1 MRQGQNRRMRG
12 RNRSGGGGG
21 GGGRGPNPLQRSYE
35 SNGPDVKVRGTAQHI
50 AEKYAQLA
58 RDSQSSGDP
67 VMAESYFQHAE
78 HYWRIVL
85 AAQEQMTQQY
95 GHQFQPARPFGEEG
109 EDGDDEGDDE
119 GSHYP
124 SGADQP
130 LGTGQM
136 GNPDD
141 QPFSQEGRGQPG
153 PRDNPREGQRDN
165 QRDNGW
171 RNDNQNRDNQN
182 RNDNRG
188 DRNGQRFDR
197 QGGQG
202 QDRNNQ
208 DRNNQ
213 DRNNQDRNN
222 PDRNQGDRN
231 NNDRNS
237 NHRFDRQGGQGGDRP
252 NNDRPNNDRNERF
265 GRDRGRFERPRRDDQ
280 NGDQPRFED
289 QEQPDR
295 VQPERMQQAE
305 VEGRQ
310 PRAVID
316 ADAAPI
322 GLPSFVTQPRR
333 KTIEI
338 DADQPDAAP
347 AAEAV
352 EAAPR
357 RRGRPPGARN
367 KQKAE
372 AEGTAE

>member
-12 RNRSGGGGG
+12 RNRNGGGGGG

-119 GSHYP
+119 GGPYP

-130 LGTGQM
+130 IGPGQM

-141 QPFSQEGRGQPG
+141 QPYNQENRGP
-153 PRDNPREGQRDN
+153 
-165 QRDNGW
+165 
-171 RNDNQNRDNQN
+171 RDNQN

-197 QGGQG
+197 
-202 QDRNNQ
+202 N
-208 DRNNQ
+208 
-213 DRNNQDRNN
+213 
-222 PDRNQGDRN
+222 DRN
-231 NNDRNS
+231 NNDRNG
-237 NHRFDRQGGQGGDRP
+237 NDRNNGDRNNNRRFDRQGGQGGGGQGGDRNNNERPNNERPNNDRP

-265 GRDRGRFERPRRDDQ
+265 GRDRDRFERPRRDDQ
-280 NGDQPRFED
+280 NGEQPRFENQD
-289 QEQPDR
+289 QPGQM
-295 VQPERMQQAE
+295 QPERMQQAE

-338 DADQPDAAP
+338 DADQQQEAP
-347 AAEAV
+347 VAEAAD
-352 EAAPR
+352 AAPR

-367 KQKAE
+367 KPKAE